1 MHTHTHI
8 VTCKHTH
15 KKISVLSN
23 YNSVSSSPFSFVM
36 IVKTKARNWLFLKFF
51 PKKTNIL
58 QKLKND
64 TIWKHILLYI
74 LFMPQIA
81 KKLSQTERLYKYKY
95 GIWWM
100 KERNMW
106 HFLWK
111 PTISQNSK
119 FSWREMS
126 ISFTVKGL
134 IWYLFFLILLATP
147 LYPLLVKQTG
157 HFSFNLLTT

>member
-1 MHTHTHI
+1 MQTHT
-8 VTCKHTH
+8 

-58 QKLKND
+58 QKFKLKND
-64 TIWKHILLYI
+64 TIWRHILLYI
-74 LFMPQIA
+74 LFMPQTA
-81 KKLSQTERLYKYKY
+81 KKLSQTERLYKYEY

-100 KERNMW
+100 KGRNMW

-111 PTISQNSK
+111 PTIRQNSK